1 MNQKAISIALALLSA
16 ICAHIPVA
24 AQRNANST
32 ERPFIQA
39 NSYLGV
45 QQANR
50 SRIAPLVDHHK
61 HLRGPGAT
69 QLQSR
74 PLLPEIKVP
83 EDLAHLL
90 NERSKRW
97 NDKSAIAELYTE
109 NAVLHDNRVP
119 AWYKG
124 RSAIAA
130 FVITRFRAGYTVTPV
145 AYNLGQTNGHVAG
158 YLTRTE
164 KGVTTHFM
172 HVHLSLEKAEHGSW
186 RIAAETFTYPG
197 PEILNPITAE
207 QVVAELDAAGI
218 KRGVVISVAYWF
230 GNQFLNTPLPDEYE
244 KVRAENDWVAEQV
257 ARYPDRLTAF
267 CSFNP
272 LKDYALQELERCAKN
287 ALLKGL
293 KLHFGNSGVDLR
305 KPEHLEKIRRLFR
318 AANQYRM
325 PIIAHLWTDWSYEKE
340 AAQHATI
347 FLNQVLPE
355 APDITVQIA
364 HMAGGGRSN
373 DLALAVYADAIAAK
387 DPRTKNLHFDV
398 ATVVEAASPDQVLQR
413 DAMRMRQIGL
423 ERILWGSDMSA
434 PDALSGQQWRI
445 FRGLMPLTDE
455 ELRKIASNIA
465 PYLR

>member
-1 MNQKAISIALALLSA
+1 MNQKALSIAFALLSA
-16 ICAHIPVA
+16 ICAHLPVA
-24 AQRNANST
+24 AQSNAKST
-32 ERPFIQA
+32 ERSVIAAKSSVSSQLADRTRITPFA
-39 NSYLGV
+39 DY
-45 QQANR
+45 
-50 SRIAPLVDHHK
+50 HK

-74 PLLPEIKVP
+74 PMLTEIKVP
-83 EDLAHLL
+83 EDLARLL
-90 NERSKRW
+90 NERSRRW

-109 NAVLHDNRVP
+109 NAVLHDNRVL

-130 FVITRFRAGYTVTPV
+130 FVITRFRAGYSVTPV
-145 AYNLGQTNGHVAG
+145 AYNLGQSNGYVAG

-172 HVHLSLEKAEHGSW
+172 HVHLSLEKGEDGLW

-197 PEILNPITAE
+197 PEILKPITAE
-207 QVVAELDAAGI
+207 QIIAELDAAGI

-230 GNQFLNTPLPDEYE
+230 GNQFLNTPFPDEYE

-287 ALLKGL
+287 PLLKGL
-293 KLHFGNSGVDLR
+293 KLHFGNSGVDVR
-305 KPEHLEKIRRLFR
+305 KPEHLEKVRRVFR
-318 AANQYRM
+318 VANQHRM

-340 AAQHATI
+340 AAQHAAI

-355 APDITVQIA
+355 SPNITIQIA

-373 DLALAVYADAIAAK
+373 DLALAVYADAITAK
-387 DPRTKNLHFDV
+387 DPRTRNLYFDI
-398 ATVVEAASPDQVLQR
+398 ATLVEAASPDQVLQR
-413 DAMRMRQIGL
+413 DAMRMRQIGF

-434 PDALSGQQWRI
+434 PEALSGQQWRI
-445 FRGLMPLTDE
+445 FRGLMPLTDD
-455 ELRKIASNIA
+455 ELKKIASNIA